1 MLKDIGIIMIK
12 DYLIESMN
20 QDEVNLAITWA
31 AQEGWNPG
39 IHDAVCFYQT
49 DPHGFFAGKLNG
61 KTIAIGSAVIYD
73 EFFAFCG
80 FYIVDKPYRNQGYGL
95 ELTKARLAYIGNR
108 NAGIDGVIN
117 MLDKYARIGYQ
128 LAHNNARYCLNKI
141 IKPVSSDPYIVPLN
155 QIDFSQLSLY
165 DRLHFPAPRPQFL
178 KCWINQP
185 QSLALAYLIDGQIN
199 GYGVIRTCQKGFKIG
214 PLFADNP
221 AIARQLFTN
230 LVQYAKGQLVFLDIP
245 ENNPLAIE
253 LIRQYQM
260 EKVFATAR
268 MYLKGEPLLKKENIY
283 GITTFEL
290 G

>member
-1 MLKDIGIIMIK
+1 
-12 DYLIESMN
+12 MN

-39 IHDAVCFYQT
+39 IHDATCFYQT

-73 EFFAFCG
+73 DFFAFCG
-80 FYIVDKPYRNQGYGL
+80 FYIVDKSYRDQGYGL

-128 LAHNNARYCLNKI
+128 LAHNNARYCLNKT
-141 IKPVSSDPYIVPLN
+141 IKPISSEPHIVPLN
-155 QIDFSQLSLY
+155 QIDFSQLSSY

-185 QSLALAYLIDGQIN
+185 QSLALAYLIDGQIK
-199 GYGVIRTCQKGFKIG
+199 GYGVIRTCHKGFKIG
-214 PLFADNP
+214 PLFAGTP
-221 AIARQLFTN
+221 EIAHQLFSN
-230 LVQYAKGQLVFLDIP
+230 LVPYAKGQLIFLDIP

-253 LIRQYQM
+253 LVSQYQM
-260 EKVFATAR
+260 KKVFATAR
-268 MYLKGEPLLKKENIY
+268 MYLKGEPPVKKESIY

>member
-1 MLKDIGIIMIK
+1 MLKDIGTIMIK

-31 AQEGWNPG
+31 AREGWNPG
-39 IHDAVCFYQT
+39 IHDTVCFYQT

-141 IKPVSSDPYIVPLN
+141 IRPVSSDPHIVPLN

-221 AIARQLFTN
+221 AIASQLFTN

-253 LIRQYQM
+253 LVRQYQM